1 MEENLILFLN
11 YKTGP
16 LRFKPLV
23 TLKSLKPFLNNS
35 KTYKNA
41 GEKKKK
47 KKKRKKEKERRIK
60 H

>member
-35 KTYKNA
+35 KASKNA

-47 KKKRKKEKERRIK
+47 KIEKKKKREE
-60 H
+60 